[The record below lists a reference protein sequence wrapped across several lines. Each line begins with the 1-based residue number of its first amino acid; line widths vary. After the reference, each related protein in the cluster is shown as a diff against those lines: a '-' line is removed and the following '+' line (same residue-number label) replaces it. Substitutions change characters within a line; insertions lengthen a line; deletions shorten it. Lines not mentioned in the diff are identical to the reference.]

1 MDARRIRP
9 LFLPPRPRRNR
20 YTPLRQTK
28 PAPLRFPGLHKCRE
42 NSVSTVSVFLS
53 DPKRKAPDR
62 RRTMGNTVFLSN
74 LNPLTL
80 GFKFVK
86 NDREIYSLTGSE

>member
-28 PAPLRFPGLHKCRE
+28 PAPLRFPGLRKCRE
-42 NSVSTVSVFLS
+42 NSVSAVS
-53 DPKRKAPDR
+53 
-62 RRTMGNTVFLSN
+62 VFLSN

-86 NDREIYSLTGSE
+86 NDREIYSLTGSG

>member
-20 YTPLRQTK
+20 YTPSSDEACSVPLPGFAKVPRKLHIRSLRLPLELR
-28 PAPLRFPGLHKCRE
+28 PA
-42 NSVSTVSVFLS
+42 S
-53 DPKRKAPDR
+53 
-62 RRTMGNTVFLSN
+62 
-74 LNPLTL
+74 L

-86 NDREIYSLTGSE
+86 NDREIYSLTGSG